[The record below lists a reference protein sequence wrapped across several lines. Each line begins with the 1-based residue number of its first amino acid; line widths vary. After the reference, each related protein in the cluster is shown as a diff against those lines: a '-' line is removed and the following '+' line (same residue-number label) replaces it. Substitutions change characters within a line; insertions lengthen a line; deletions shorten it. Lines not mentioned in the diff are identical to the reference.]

1 MEGETQTDLIDL
13 SSIDKVP
20 ISIFNGELDITC
32 SNWQARK
39 TKEIIGER
47 VRHYHT
53 VRGVDHWLIQNR
65 GEGVTE
71 ELLEEL
77 KAQLINPEHNENTLT
92 LD

>member
-1 MEGETQTDLIDL
+1 MEGQTQTDLIDL

-53 VRGVDHWLIQNR
+53 VRAVDHWLIQSR

-77 KAQLINPEHNENTLT
+77 KAQLIDPEHNEYTLS